1 MSASD
6 LNDLLNTPK
15 LFLFLPAVN
24 HTFLVATTARSYEFT
39 LCLIA
44 IASSAVV
51 YNILDGIPVERAD
64 KVGLSTTATFVLGG
78 IAWLVTIVFSLL
90 RLKDAFAQQ
99 WILHE
104 VLFFGTIGFIFVVLS
119 HLLLLTEDEY
129 ENVL

>member
-24 HTFLVATTARSYEFT
+24 HTFLVATTARSFEFV

-51 YNILDGIPVERAD
+51 YNMLDGIPVERAE
-64 KVGLSTTATFVLGG
+64 KVSLPTTAIFVVSG
-78 IAWLVTIVFSLL
+78 IAWLVTLVFSLL
-90 RLKDAFAQQ
+90 RLKDAFPQQ

-129 ENVL
+129 ENIL

>member
-24 HTFLVATTARSYEFT
+24 HTLLVATTTRSYEFI
-39 LCLIA
+39 LCLVA
-44 IASSAVV
+44 VASSAVV
-51 YNILDGIPVERAD
+51 YNILDGVPVDQAD
-64 KVGLSTTATFVLGG
+64 KVRLPTTVMFVSSSV
-78 IAWLVTIVFSLL
+78 AWLVTLGFSLL
-90 RLKDAFAQQ
+90 RLNDAFSQQ

-104 VLFFGTIGFIFVVLS
+104 VLFFGTVGFVLVVLS
-119 HLLLLTEDEY
+119 HLFLLTEDEY